1 VDLYN
6 QKKRWKVILSVIALL
21 IISASLYYT
30 NALVGEFARE
40 ERNQVRVWADAV
52 QRKASLMHYTESFF
66 AEVRKQERHRVE
78 LLANTYKR
86 VLTDTAST
94 DLTFY
99 SEIISN
105 NKSIPVIWADEDG
118 RILSAA
124 NLHDGL
130 DTIKRLEGKLLNEFS
145 VYEPIT
151 IQLSPARKQFLYY
164 RESLIFTDL
173 KKVLDDLVSSFLT
186 EVALN
191 SASVPV
197 IITDSTGLNVIQF
210 GNLDEQRMKD
220 PGFVDRQLKIMA
232 SENNPIEIDFLDHGK
247 TFIYY
252 KSSDLLQNMRY
263 FPLLQ
268 ILVIALFLLIAYLLF
283 SYARRAEQNQVW
295 AGMAKETAHQI
306 GTPLSSLMAW
316 IELMKLGGE
325 SSEQALTEMDKDIQR
340 LEAITERFSKIGSPP
355 VLEPVAVISVLEE
368 TLNYLRSRTSEK
380 IKYELKTHISSSE
393 TIPLNEVLFR
403 WVIENLCKNSIDAMS
418 GHGKITIEVK
428 REGKALIID
437 VTDTGKG
444 ISKSEFNSVFNP
456 GYTSKKRGWGL
467 GLTLARRII
476 TEYHKGKIFVKQSI
490 PGDGTTFRISLRSNH
505 NEKRPVI

>member
-1 VDLYN
+1 MDLYTR
-6 QKKRWKVILSVIALL
+6 KKRWKIALSL
-21 IISASLYYT
+21 IALFIIIASLYYT
-30 NALVGEFARE
+30 NALVNEFARE

-66 AEVRKQERHRVE
+66 TEVRRQERQRVE

-86 VLTDTAST
+86 VLTDMDSP

-124 NLHDGL
+124 NLVPGQ
-130 DTIKRLEGKLLNEFS
+130 DTIKRLDGKLLDEFS
-145 VYEPIT
+145 VYDPII

-197 IITDSTGLNVIQF
+197 IITDSTGLNVIQY
-210 GNLDEQRMKD
+210 GNIDESRMKD
-220 PGFVDRQLKIMA
+220 PEFVGRQLKIMA
-232 SENNPIEIDFLDHGK
+232 SENRPIEINFLDHGK
-247 TFIYY
+247 TYIYY

-268 ILVIALFLLIAYLLF
+268 IIVIALFLLIAYLLF

-316 IELMKLGGE
+316 IELMKLGGTD
-325 SSEQALTEMDKDIQR
+325 SEQALIEMDKDVLR

-355 VLEPVAVISVLEE
+355 VLEPVTIILVLEE
-368 TLNYLRSRTSEK
+368 TLQYLRTRTSDK
-380 IKYELKTHISSSE
+380 IKYELNTQISSNE
-393 TIPLNEVLFR
+393 TVPLNEVLFR
-403 WVIENLCKNSIDAMS
+403 WVIENLCKNSVDAMS
-418 GHGKITIEVK
+418 GQGKITIDVK
-428 REGKALIID
+428 RENSHLIID
-437 VTDTGKG
+437 ITDTGKG
-444 ISKSEFNSVFNP
+444 MSKSEFKSVFNP

-467 GLTLARRII
+467 GLTLAKRII
-476 TEYHKGKIFVKQSI
+476 TEYHRGRIFVRQSM
-490 PGDGTTFRISLRSNH
+490 PGEGTTFRIQLRS
-505 NEKRPVI
+505 R

>member
-1 VDLYN
+1 MNLYTR
-6 QKKRWKVILSVIALL
+6 KKRWKIVLSFIALF

-30 NALVGEFARE
+30 NALVSEFAHE

-66 AEVRKQERHRVE
+66 TEVRKQERNRVE

-86 VLTDTAST
+86 VLTDTESP

-105 NKSIPVIWADEDG
+105 NKSIPVIWTDEDG

-124 NLHDGL
+124 NLPFDQ
-130 DTIKRLEGKLLNEFS
+130 DTIKRLEGKLLDEFS
-145 VYEPIT
+145 VYTPIT
-151 IQLSPARKQFLYY
+151 IQLSPSRKQFLYY
-164 RESLIFTDL
+164 RESVIFTDL

-197 IITDSTGLNVIQF
+197 IITDSTGMNVIQY
-210 GNLDEQRMKD
+210 GNLDDLRMKD
-220 PGFVDRQLKIMA
+220 PRFVDRQLKIMA
-232 SENNPIEIDFLDHGK
+232 SENKPIEIDFLDHGK
-247 TFIYY
+247 NYIFY
-252 KSSDLLQNMRY
+252 KNSDLLQNMRY

-268 ILVIALFLLIAYLLF
+268 IIVIALFLLIAYLLF
-283 SYARRAEQNQVW
+283 SYARKAEQNQVW

-316 IELMKLGGE
+316 IELMKMGGE
-325 SSEQALTEMDKDIQR
+325 NSEQALSEMDKDIQR

-355 VLEPVAVISVLEE
+355 VLEPVAILSVLEE
-368 TLNYLRSRTSEK
+368 TLQYLRTRTSEK
-380 IKYELKTHISSSE
+380 IKYELKTNINSSE
-393 TIPLNEVLFR
+393 TILLNEVLFR

-418 GHGKITIEVK
+418 GQGRITIEVK
-428 REGKALIID
+428 REGKSLLID

-444 ISKSEFNSVFNP
+444 MSKSDFRSVFNP

-476 TEYHKGKIFVKQSI
+476 TEYHKGKIFVKQSV
-490 PGDGTTFRISLRSNH
+490 PGAGTTFRIQLRFDQ
-505 NEKRPVI
+505 KGI